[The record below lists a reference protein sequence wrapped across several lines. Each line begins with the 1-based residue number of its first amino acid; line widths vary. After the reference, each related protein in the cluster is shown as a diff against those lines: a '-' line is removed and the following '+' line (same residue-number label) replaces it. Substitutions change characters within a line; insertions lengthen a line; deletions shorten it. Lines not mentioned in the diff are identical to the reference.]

1 MTADFLNEIKDA
13 FGIKA
18 VHVESNGMVIL
29 DKGRF
34 DDKRVWD
41 GKLRGYR

>member
-18 VHVESNGMVIL
+18 VRVESKGMVIL
-29 DKGRF
+29 DKGQF
-34 DDKRVWD
+34 DNKPI
-41 GKLRGYR
+41 

>member
-1 MTADFLNEIKDA
+1 MTADFLNEIKGA

-18 VHVESNGMVIL
+18 VHVEFDGQVIL
-29 DKGRF
+29 DKGQF
-34 DDKRVWD
+34 DNKPVWN